1 MWPAQVEKMAKQ
13 LGTAGAG
20 AYTCET
26 AAHFWLLHVL
36 ARWEKFSAAVAQLKT
51 ADCVKV
57 TPCHPLPS
65 PALPFS
71 ALPYH
76 LALSLVA
83 HCWAW
88 TNRHGDAI
96 PVPSADDVSIEEQ
109 FMNVIVFVFAYKSVS

>member
-1 MWPAQVEKMAKQ
+1 MAKQ

-57 TPCHPLPS
+57 TPAPVACPEPCHRMRLR
-65 PALPFS
+65 A
-71 ALPYH
+71 
-76 LALSLVA
+76 
-83 HCWAW
+83 
-88 TNRHGDAI
+88 
-96 PVPSADDVSIEEQ
+96 VSGVDIG
-109 FMNVIVFVFAYKSVS
+109 FRV